1 MFVEKEKPNLFHQL
15 SPSDALDYA
24 AEDADVTL
32 AIYNRILPRIF
43 NDKRFSVY
51 KRLENPLINV
61 LIEMENTGVTI
72 NAKKLSEISQ
82 NLSDE
87 ILKLE
92 NKIFEYSGKTFNVG
106 SPKQLGEIL
115 FDEMKIEGG
124 KRSKNGSWQTSVEI
138 LENLS
143 DLGHDIAQ
151 LILNW
156 RHFSKLKDLY

>member
-1 MFVEKEKPNLFHQL
+1 MCLSYVVDSGRVDSHKLDSMALRELNHNTIKYEDVCGKGKNQILFHQL

-72 NAKKLSEISQ
+72 NAQKLSEISKIY
-82 NLSDE
+82 LM
-87 ILKLE
+87 KL
-92 NKIFEYSGKTFNVG
+92 
-106 SPKQLGEIL
+106 
-115 FDEMKIEGG
+115 
-124 KRSKNGSWQTSVEI
+124 
-138 LENLS
+138 
-143 DLGHDIAQ
+143 
-151 LILNW
+151 
-156 RHFSKLKDLY
+156 

>member
-1 MFVEKEKPNLFHQL
+1 MAFRELNHNTIKYEDVCGKGKNKILFNQL

-106 SPKQLGEIL
+106 SPNQLGEIL
-115 FDEMKIEGG
+115 FDEMQIEGG
-124 KRSKNGSWQTSVEI
+124 
-138 LENLS
+138 
-143 DLGHDIAQ
+143 
-151 LILNW
+151 
-156 RHFSKLKDLY
+156 